1 MKRRVVVTGMGALTP
16 VGNDVATTWKA
27 LNAGVSGS
35 APITKFDASTWPVR
49 FACEL
54 KGFDVSQYMDRKE
67 AKRADWYTQYAVA
80 ASVQAMQDAGLANGH
95 TIDPDRIGVI
105 VGSGIGGLK

>member
-16 VGNDVATTWKA
+16 VGNDVATTWSA
-27 LNAGVSGS
+27 LLSGAS
-35 APITKFDASTWPVR
+35 GAANITKFDASNFPVK

-54 KGFDVSQYMDRKE
+54 KGFDPLQYMDRKE

-80 ASVQAMQDAGLANGH
+80 ASVQAMQHARLADASGV
-95 TIDPDRIGVI
+95 DPDRMGVI
-105 VGSGIGGLK
+105 VGSSIGG

>member
-16 VGNDVATTWKA
+16 VGNDVASTWHA
-27 LNAGVSGS
+27 LNAGASG
-35 APITKFDASTWPVR
+35 AADITKFDATTWPVR

-54 KGFDVSQYMDRKE
+54 KGFDPLQYMERKE

-80 ASVQAMQDAGLANGH
+80 AAVQAMRDAGLENGAVS
-95 TIDPDRIGVI
+95 DPDRMGVI
-105 VGSGIGGLK
+105 VGSG